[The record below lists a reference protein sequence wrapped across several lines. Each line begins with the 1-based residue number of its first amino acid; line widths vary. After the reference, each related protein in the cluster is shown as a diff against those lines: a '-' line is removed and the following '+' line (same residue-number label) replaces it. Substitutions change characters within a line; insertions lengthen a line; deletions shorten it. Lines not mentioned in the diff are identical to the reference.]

1 MHRLLSDP
9 EVQVRYD
16 WWLAE
21 QNFEPVA
28 GWKLDTA
35 AALKCQFNCLTWL
48 PEEVTDL
55 VTGVAEYI
63 FAWPEECLNMPRE
76 YEEPEAFITDLSDIY
91 RNNAA
96 AIDAHHGRPV
106 EPNYLE
112 PAVLAWL
119 DTVLSDLA
127 TAVYDAIETTLLAAL
142 SD

>member
-1 MHRLLSDP
+1 MTRLLSDH
-9 EVQVRYD
+9 EVQVRYNM
-16 WWLAE
+16 WLAE

-63 FAWPEECLNMPRE
+63 FAWPDECLNMPRE

-91 RNNAA
+91 RDNTA
-96 AIDAHHGRPV
+96 AIDTHHGRPV
-106 EPNYLE
+106 EPENLE
-112 PAVLAWL
+112 TAVLSWL

-127 TAVYDAIETTLLAAL
+127 SSVYDAIETTLPAAL
-142 SD
+142 RD